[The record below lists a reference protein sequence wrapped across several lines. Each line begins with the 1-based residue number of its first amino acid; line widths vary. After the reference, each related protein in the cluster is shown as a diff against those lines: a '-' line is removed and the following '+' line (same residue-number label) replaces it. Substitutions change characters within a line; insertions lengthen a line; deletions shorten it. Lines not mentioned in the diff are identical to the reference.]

1 MYALE
6 LDRSKRLLVISA
18 AQRVTA
24 EEANRA
30 AQRIRELLQDVA
42 PGFHVLADFRWL
54 ESMDSA
60 AARHIAVMMDALA
73 EKEVASVTRVMPDP
87 HKDIGL
93 NILSQFHY
101 GPKIKITTFETLA
114 DALQSLIKEGGGTSE
129 GMATRD
135 Q

>member
-1 MYALE
+1 MYAVE

-24 EEANRA
+24 EEANLA
-30 AQRIRELLQDVA
+30 AQRVRELLHDIA

-60 AARHIAVMMDALA
+60 AARHIAEIMNALA
-73 EKEVASVTRVMPDP
+73 EKEVTSVTRVMPDP

-101 GPKIKITTFETLA
+101 GPEIHIATFATLA
-114 DALQSLIKEGGGTSE
+114 DALQ
-129 GMATRD
+129 
-135 Q
+135 

>member
-24 EEANRA
+24 EEANMA
-30 AQRIRELLQDVA
+30 AQRIREVLHDVA

-60 AARHIAVMMDALA
+60 AAPHIAEIMDALA

-101 GPKIKITTFETLA
+101 GPDVTITTFDTLA
-114 DALQSLIKEGGGTSE
+114 DAVQSISAKTDSSPS
-129 GMATRD
+129 
-135 Q
+135 